1 MEPMQANEVL
11 VHSYDVE
18 RRAVRCGRPGQAE
31 STKHARGVTCP
42 ECLRLLAATTREPDR
57 RS

>member
-1 MEPMQANEVL
+1 MDLPSANDPV

-18 RRAVRCGRPGQAE
+18 RRAVRCGLPGYPTA
-31 STKHARGVTCP
+31 TKHARAVTCP
-42 ECLRLLAATTREPDR
+42 ECLRLLAASPDQTTG